1 MNREAWLGPAICS
14 LQTVIP
20 TIIVVCFGANV
31 VNFILKFIPEWVTN
45 GLSIAAGMLP
55 VVGIGML
62 MRYMPVKKFLPFI
75 LIGFVLSAYLNV
87 PVLGIAIV
95 GFAAAFWYFTTELRK
110 SDATEAV
117 TVAANTVT
125 EEMGDDF
132 DE

>member
-1 MNREAWLGPAICS
+1 MGN
-14 LQTVIP
+14 
-20 TIIVVCFGANV
+20 
-31 VNFILKFIPEWVTN
+31 K
-45 GLSIAAGMLP
+45 
-55 VVGIGML
+55 
-62 MRYMPVKKFLPFI
+62 FI